1 MNKDASWLTTLIF
14 TTDWFAK
21 LSRDAKKEEENQ
33 KNSIKHGFY
42 EGFVSKQYGF
52 CFQMPID
59 AFIYILKHLSEA
71 NHDRTKKRS
80 MKCKEKYS
88 NFK

>member
-1 MNKDASWLTTLIF
+1 MPAGSLHSSLPLI
-14 TTDWFAK
+14 D
-21 LSRDAKKEEENQ
+21 LQNYQGMQRKEEENQ

-59 AFIYILKHLSEA
+59 AFMYIFKASE
-71 NHDRTKKRS
+71 
-80 MKCKEKYS
+80 
-88 NFK
+88 

>member
-1 MNKDASWLTTLIF
+1 MPAGSLHSSLPLI
-14 TTDWFAK
+14 D
-21 LSRDAKKEEENQ
+21 LQNYQGMQRKKEENQ

-52 CFQMPID
+52 CFQMPIN
-59 AFIYILKHLSEA
+59 AFMYILKHLNEVS
-71 NHDRTKKRS
+71 HDRTKKSS